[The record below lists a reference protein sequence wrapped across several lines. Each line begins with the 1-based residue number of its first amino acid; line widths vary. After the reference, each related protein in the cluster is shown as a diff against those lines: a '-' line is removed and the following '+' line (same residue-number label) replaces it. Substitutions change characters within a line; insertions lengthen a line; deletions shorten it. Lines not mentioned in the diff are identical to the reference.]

1 MALRQDDNDMKVDP
15 ENGIYVEMEGIMEWR
30 YSVLNS
36 TLSQAEFKEFEPRLD
51 AVQTWLVPFEIIIS
65 VSRFEPVRNLNR
77 FIGSSATRFK
87 FFKFSLIKHIM

>member
-36 TLSQAEFKEFEPRLD
+36 TLSQAEFKEFE
-51 AVQTWLVPFEIIIS
+51 IIIS